1 MRAARSCLPCV
12 CAPGDPDSPRLVSA
26 CALQQAMA
34 SLLSIGLLAALP
46 SASKL
51 VLEGAAGTA
60 TLSNDGAGALTLSA
74 PKCVDMSN
82 FCVNAHSECKSAY
95 SAPASSVEFSST
107 APGHTGN
114 TAYLSLYD
122 DGVLGFRFSDF
133 ADGSCVE
140 LSATALAR
148 ATTATTTNSVALAG
162 ATAAAPM
169 AGVELRPNGRLR
181 LYHPGALELT
191 CPAGRRFLGAD
202 AGCERPP
209 LPCFD
214 WASAP
219 EVTLSVA
226 PANDRGALPTCL
238 MASGAVAQC
247 GYGADYACAPHAC
260 TEYADDAC
268 TKDAARGTKTCYNWV
283 WESGARQLCTSGGKQ
298 CGRRG
303 NQCDTFTYRVKKC
316 TSCEAAEELAP

>member
-1 MRAARSCLPCV
+1 MAYLLSL
-12 CAPGDPDSPRLVSA
+12 G
-26 CALQQAMA
+26 CAL
-34 SLLSIGLLAALP
+34 LAP

-51 VLEGAAGTA
+51 VLEGAAGAA

-82 FCVNAHSECKSAY
+82 FCANAHSDCKSAY
-95 SAPASSVEFSST
+95 GAPASSVEFSST

-140 LSATALAR
+140 LSASALAR
-148 ATTATTTNSVALAG
+148 ATAATATNSLALAG

-181 LYHPGALELT
+181 LYHPGTLALT

-219 EVTLSVA
+219 AVSLA
-226 PANDRGALPTCL
+226 APPANEGGALPNCL
-238 MASGAVAQC
+238 EASGTVAPC

-260 TEYADDAC
+260 TEYAGDAC
-268 TKDAARGTKTCYNWV
+268 TKDAARGAKTCYNWV
-283 WESGARQLCTSGGKQ
+283 WESGTRQLCTSGGAQ
-298 CGRRG
+298 CGAGG
-303 NQCDTFTYRVKKC
+303 NQCDTFTYRIKKC